1 MQYSIARVVV
11 LSVVTISLLI
21 LVKRGEENAKGC
33 SQDVHKYLSYC
44 AFYFGFAA
52 LR

>member
-21 LVKRGEENAKGC
+21 VVRRGEEDAKDC
-33 SQDVHKYLSYC
+33 SKDVHKYLTYC
-44 AFYFGFAA
+44 AYYFGFAA
-52 LR
+52 IR